1 MAWWLAATS
10 RWRTACWNAGP
21 TKPVFCSHFRR
32 QIKAVG
38 GFYLASGTASERT
51 PGSPAPLDAIE
62 RLLDLDLRA
71 GFFHLLLDGFR
82 VGLVDA
88 FLDGLGRAVDE
99 ILGLLEA
106 QARHFAH
113 GLDGVHLVLAGGG
126 EDHGE
131 LGLLFGRGTTGG
143 GATGRGGGD
152 GDGGGGGNAELLFH
166 VLDELRQLEDGHAA
180 DLLE

>member
-32 QIKAVG
+32 HIKAQR
-38 GFYLASGTASERT
+38 GFYLASATALERT
-51 PGSPAPLDAIE
+51 PGLPAPLNAIE
-62 RLLDLDLRA
+62 QRLLDLDL
-71 GFFHLLLDGFR
+71 GTGLFHLLLDGFR

-88 FLDGLGRAVDE
+88 FLDGLRRAIDE
-99 ILGLLEA
+99 ILGLLQA

-113 GLDGVHLVLAGGG
+113 GLDGVDLVLAGGR

-131 LGLLFGRGTTGG
+131 LGLLLGGGTTGG
-143 GATGRGGGD
+143 TTGRGGGD
-152 GDGGGGGNAELLFH
+152 GNGGGGGNAELLFH
-166 VLDELRQLEDGHAA
+166 VLDELRQLEDGHAP
-180 DLLE
+180 DR